1 MSRTDRRSLPIPAAL
16 LLAAL
21 LVCSSLFPAVV
32 EAAAAAPADASVEQM
47 MAGLSDEEVRQ
58 LLIEELRKEALAGT
72 ENSPQMKGPAFFLS
86 RLLNLLSSEHDEN
99 KNEIEGLFA
108 SLPAMGPDL
117 HRVFVK
123 L

>member
-1 MSRTDRRSLPIPAAL
+1 MSRTDRRSLPLFTVLLLTAL
-16 LLAAL
+16 LA
-21 LVCSSLFPAVV
+21 CSSLAPAIG
-32 EAAAAAPADASVEQM
+32 EAADAAPTDASVEQM

-58 LLIEELRKEALAGT
+58 LLIEELRKEALAAPQD
-72 ENSPQMKGPAFFLS
+72 SQQMKGPAYFLS

-99 KNEIEGLFA
+99 KNEIETLFA
-108 SLPAMGPDL
+108 SLPAVVPDL

>member
-1 MSRTDRRSLPIPAAL
+1 MSRTDRRSLPVFAAL
-16 LLAAL
+16 LLAVL
-21 LVCSSLFPAVV
+21 LVLAGLAPVV
-32 EAAAAAPADASVEQM
+32 GESAAAEPTDASVEQM

-58 LLIEELRKEALAGT
+58 LLIEELRKEALAGKG
-72 ENSPQMKGPAFFLS
+72 ESQQMKGPAFFLS
-86 RLLNLLSSEHDEN
+86 RLLYLLSNEHDEN
-99 KNEIEGLFA
+99 KNEIEALFA